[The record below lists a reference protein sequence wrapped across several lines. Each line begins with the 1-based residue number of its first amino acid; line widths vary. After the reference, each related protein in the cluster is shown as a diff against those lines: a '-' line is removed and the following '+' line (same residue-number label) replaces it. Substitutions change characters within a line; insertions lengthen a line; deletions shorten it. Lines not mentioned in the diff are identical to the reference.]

1 MNGAQF
7 LKGNSIEEEQV
18 EALLDY
24 GWSFVQI
31 VERVDLD

>member
-7 LKGNSIEEEQV
+7 LKGNPIEEDQV

-24 GWSFVQI
+24 DI